1 MFPVCKD
8 IGLSCRMLELMQD
21 FLSLQATAW
30 VRNMTGGADFDAE
43 EEAALPDNAEP
54 EVRPIRFYFPSVFHP
69 TFLLSIMTFRKLQ
82 NFCSKF
88 ASSCCWLLC
97 IRN

>member
-8 IGLSCRMLELMQD
+8 IGLSSRMLELMQD
-21 FLSLQATAW
+21 LLSLQATAW

-43 EEAALPDNAEP
+43 EEAALPDSAEP
-54 EVRPIRFYFPSVFHP
+54 EVRPIRFSFPSVFHP

-82 NFCSKF
+82 DFCTI
-88 ASSCCWLLC
+88 LLLAVMY
-97 IRN
+97 

>member
-1 MFPVCKD
+1 
-8 IGLSCRMLELMQD
+8 MLELTQD
-21 FLSLQATAW
+21 LLSLQATAW

-43 EEAALPDNAEP
+43 EEAALPDSAEP
-54 EVRPIRFYFPSVFHP
+54 EVRPIRFYLPSVFHP
-69 TFLLSIMTFRKLQ
+69 TFLLSIMTFRELQ

-88 ASSCCWLLC
+88 APSCCWLLC

>member
-1 MFPVCKD
+1 VFPVCKD
-8 IGLSCRMLELMQD
+8 IGPSCRMLELMQD
-21 FLSLQATAW
+21 LLSLQATAW

-43 EEAALPDNAEP
+43 EEAALPDSAEP

-69 TFLLSIMTFRKLQ
+69 TFRKLQ

-88 ASSCCWLLC
+88 ASSFCWLLC